1 MASTTFPV
9 GGSQPA
15 ADQDLIMRGLKR
27 CALSKFML
35 WVTPWALLLAF
46 GLYGAFLCLARGL
59 NQTNMD
65 NRFAFGLWIFLDLTV
80 IALGAGAFFTGF
92 LLYILRIKELR
103 GVIQSAVV
111 IGLVCYSG
119 AMCALGVDVGQ
130 PLRFW
135 YTFWYP
141 NVHSMLTEV
150 TFCITC
156 YLCVLMIEYLP
167 QLLKNRKLRKAPGAM
182 VFEFNLHE
190 LMYVFAGVGTFLSFF
205 HQGSLGGLYGVLRG
219 RPFAF
224 RDGFAIWP
232 STFFLFVL
240 SAAAVGPSFIAA
252 TSGLVE
258 KITKKRLVAQS
269 TYDKLGAIS
278 GRLLVLYVLLKS
290 VDTLIWVNRTSPS
303 HGFPAHRFYQW
314 SPFGTW
320 MLLTEIVLLGLV
332 PALILLRPELR
343 ARRAWLM
350 SATVLACAG
359 VALNRFV
366 LTIQTLAVPTLPF
379 DKFLTYWPSWQE
391 FATFGAVV
399 AFGVLVYSFSFRY
412 LSLFPQERD
421 LAVLR
426 DDSEHGPHRS

>member
-1 MASTTFPV
+1 MASSTLTL
-9 GGSQPA
+9 GIHKPA
-15 ADQDLIMRGLKR
+15 ADQELILRGLRR
-27 CALSKFML
+27 CTLSKFML
-35 WVTPWALLLAF
+35 WVAPWTALLVF
-46 GLYGAFLCLARGL
+46 GLYCAFLCLRYGL

-92 LLYILRIKELR
+92 LLYILRIQELR
-103 GVIQSAVV
+103 AVIQSAVV

-119 AMCALGVDVGQ
+119 AMCALAVDVGQ

-156 YLCVLMIEYLP
+156 YLTVLMIEYLP
-167 QLLKNRKLRKAPGAM
+167 QLLKNRKLRQVAGAM
-182 VFEFNLHE
+182 VFEFQLHK

-205 HQGSLGGLYGVLRG
+205 HQGSLGGLFGVLRG

-240 SAAAVGPSFIAA
+240 SAAAVGPSFIAL

-258 KITKKRLVAQS
+258 KLTKKRLVSAS
-269 TYDKLGAIS
+269 AYDKLGAIS
-278 GRLLVLYVLLKS
+278 GRLLVFYILLKS
-290 VDTLIWVNRTSPS
+290 VDTLIWVNQTSPS

-320 MLLTEIVLLGLV
+320 MLLAEIALFGLL
-332 PALILLRPELR
+332 PALILLQPALR
-343 ARRAWLM
+343 AKRAWLM
-350 SATVLACAG
+350 SAAGLACAG

-379 DKFLTYWPSWQE
+379 DKFLNYWPSWQE
-391 FATFGAVV
+391 FGTFGAVL

-421 LAVLR
+421 LAEASLDR
-426 DDSEHGPHRS
+426 ERSPHRS